1 MKKNWLIFTF
11 FILLQPALAVEI
23 RRLNNAN
30 PIIDK
35 VLFEQ
40 NGIAS
45 DGENINGPCVIRL
58 PDWLHIEKRVH
69 PSANYYLYFGHHH
82 GAYIRMAWAAS
93 LTGKW
98 TLYNADSTVLPS
110 KRGVFGLYDK
120 KNENKIFPGNDI
132 VISSHIASPI
142 VLIDNKKEQFVLFF
156 HGQTKLISE
165 TKNDQRT
172 FVCYSN
178 NGINFQNNI
187 SPVMLGGS
195 YFAPFNYKKQ
205 WYSFSN
211 GGLFH
216 EAPKVKGF
224 DAAPRDF
231 DYSKMLWSTRRDF
244 FEKAITETGNP
255 NFRVR
260 HLTTFLENNILHIF
274 FSSSHDTPER
284 IYYTQSI
291 LNSDSKSWSSQSFQ
305 CVMQAK
311 EVWEGGNLIPKLSEG
326 GAAKTILNEV
336 RDPFIFKDYDGKIYL
351 FYCAGG
357 ERGIG
362 MAQVLNFP

>member
-1 MKKNWLIFTF
+1 MKKSWLIYTF
-11 FILLQPALAVEI
+11 FILLQPVFAVEI
-23 RRLNNAN
+23 TRLNNAK

-40 NGIAS
+40 NGIPS
-45 DGENINGPCVIRL
+45 DGEDINGPCVIRL
-58 PDWLHIEKRVH
+58 PEWLPIEKRVH
-69 PSANYYLYFGHHH
+69 PTAKYYLYFGHHH
-82 GAYIRMAWAAS
+82 GAYIRMAWAEN
-93 LTGKW
+93 LNGKW
-98 TLYNADSTVLPS
+98 TLYNADSTVLPL
-110 KRGVFGLYDK
+110 KRGVLGLYNK
-120 KNENKIFPGNDI
+120 KNGKNITPGNNI
-132 VISSHIASPI
+132 EISSHIASPV
-142 VLIDNKKEQFVLFF
+142 VLIDNIKKQFILFF

-178 NGINFQNNI
+178 NGVDFQKNI

-195 YFAPFNYKKQ
+195 YFAPFIYKNQ

-216 EAPKVKGF
+216 EAPKIKGF
-224 DAAPRDF
+224 DETPGVF
-231 DYSKMLWSTRRDF
+231 DYSKILWTTRHNF
-244 FEKAITETGNP
+244 FEKAITETGNS

-260 HLTTFLENNILHIF
+260 HLTTFLEKNILHIF

-284 IYYTQSI
+284 IYYTKCN
-291 LNSDSKSWSSQSFQ
+291 LNGESNTWTAQSFR
-305 CVMQAK
+305 CIFQAR
-311 EVWEGGNLIPKLSEG
+311 EVWEGGNLTPKPSEG
-326 GAAKTILNEV
+326 GAAKSMLNEV
-336 RDPFIFKDYDGKIYL
+336 RDPYIFKDNDGKIYL

-362 MAQVLNFP
+362 MAQVLRFP